1 MGKCLEICTMA
12 VNDFPSNQQSDRPSV
27 GREEYGFDSTALAPL
42 SQAVHG
48 RKWHEPKTGFSKH
61 DTESA
66 NKQLNVTRQRCCS
79 PHLALIKHS
88 QQPYLYCTSFEGYCP
103 SRNLRPK
110 PLPQLILS
118 PVFHLFYFGVWIFPY
133 LPVQAF
139 GSSNHQNNSK
149 LRVYSL

>member
-12 VNDFPSNQQSDRPSV
+12 VNDFPSKQQSDRPSV

-48 RKWHEPKTGFSKH
+48 RKWHEPKTGFSKY

-66 NKQLNVTRQRCCS
+66 NTQLNVTRQRCCS

-110 PLPQLILS
+110 PLPPAQESLNLIADSFTNFSFILLRCLNFPVS
-118 PVFHLFYFGVWIFPY
+118 PGTGIWIIK
-133 LPVQAF
+133 
-139 GSSNHQNNSK
+139 SSK
-149 LRVYSL
+149 